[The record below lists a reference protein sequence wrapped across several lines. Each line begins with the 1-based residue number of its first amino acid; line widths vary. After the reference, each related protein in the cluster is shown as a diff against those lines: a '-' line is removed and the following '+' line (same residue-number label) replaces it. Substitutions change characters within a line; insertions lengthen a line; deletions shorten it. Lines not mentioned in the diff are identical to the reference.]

1 MRQRG
6 FFTLPIMG
14 WAAVA
19 AGVVIL
25 GLGIAVKVQTARLDA
40 VKAEYAT
47 FKAEVKVLGD
57 AAIAAAKV
65 REAEDKQRKE
75 KADAQNAKSRRD
87 LDGLY
92 AAYRSLRDQRRSGSG
107 EMSTTATFTPSA
119 DRTCFDSKA
128 LAESIRGYETGV
140 LGVIEQ
146 GDSAIA
152 DLNSAKK
159 WAQMR

>member
-25 GLGIAVKVQTARLDA
+25 ALGIAVKVQTARLDA

-75 KADAQNAKSRRD
+75 NADAQNAKSRRD

-92 AAYRSLRDQRRSGSG
+92 AAYRSLRDQRARGSLLPEAAPDAASPGRITFERGGFDRALSG
-107 EMSTTATFTPSA
+107 
-119 DRTCFDSKA
+119 FD
-128 LAESIRGYETGV
+128 TGV
-140 LGVIEQ
+140 TGLLSE
-146 GDSAIA
+146 GDAAIA
-152 DLNSAKK
+152 DLNTARA
-159 WAQMR
+159 WAQGR